1 VSSKW
6 VTRSG
11 PSEVRWSAPGGL
23 GIGTLTS
30 SQSDGDL
37 SDVTVLDI
45 GLETDAAIL
54 GFDRYSDVSEEPG
67 SPSAAASLDRTAAL
81 ARATMSSA
89 AAEGTSADDPELP
102 STLDLTEYNEDISQ
116 STGISHIVSTEG
128 SDQSCGVGPSVL
140 GTVTSPVGTHPP
152 NPGAAAHPAP

>member
-45 GLETDAAIL
+45 GLETDAVIL

-116 STGISHIVSTEG
+116 STGISHTSVSIVWGAWRRPELDTQLS
-128 SDQSCGVGPSVL
+128 VGP
-140 GTVTSPVGTHPP
+140 HPYREIRW
-152 NPGAAAHPAP
+152 H